1 MSLFGKKEEK
11 SGKLLSPVSGECIP
25 LDRVNDEAFASKL
38 CGEGVALLPSENVF
52 RSPADGVITGI
63 AQSKHAY
70 TITTKDGLEL
80 LVHIGIDTVE
90 LKGEGFSPKVSV
102 GENVQCGDVLCEA
115 DIHLIRERG
124 YDTTSPFV
132 VSNMDEVKKHKCNT
146 GFVTGG
152 KDAVIEYSL

>member
-1 MSLFGKKEEK
+1 MEKKKKRAE
-11 SGKLLSPVSGECIP
+11 SFFLLCRGNVFRWN
-25 LDRVNDEAFASKL
+25 RVNDEAFASKL
-38 CGEGVALLPSENVF
+38 CGDGVALLPSENVF

-63 AQSKHAY
+63 AESKHAY

-90 LKGEGFSPKVSV
+90 LKGEGFSPRVAV

-115 DIHLIRERG
+115 DIHLIREKG

-132 VSNMDEVKKHKCNT
+132 VSNMDEVKKHKFTT